1 MVVQEETGGAFG
13 GKEDYPSMIATHAAL
28 LARKAGRPVRMVYDR
43 HEDLA
48 ATTKRHP
55 AVIRHR
61 TGVTRDGL
69 LVAQDI
75 DFVLD
80 AGAYTT
86 LSPVVLSRGGI
97 HATGPYRCPNVRV
110 QARRP

>member
-1 MVVQEETGGAFG
+1 
-13 GKEDYPSMIATHAAL
+13 MIATHAAL
-28 LARKAGRPVRMVYDR
+28 LARKAGRPVRIVYDR

-61 TGVTRDGL
+61 TGVMRDGT

-75 DFVLD
+75 EFVLD
-80 AGAYTT
+80 ARR
-86 LSPVVLSRGGI
+86 VH
-97 HATGPYRCPNVRV
+97 HALAGRAV
-110 QARRP
+110 ARRHPRRRVPTAAPTCGSGRAPR